1 MIRALALSLL
11 FALGIAIAAP
21 AIVPTTA
28 CAATETSV
36 VQGGLP
42 TVPWQQVARWLLKNA
57 LTILMLLEEIA
68 HDLQNSPDPPPG
80 GTPPAPP
87 PTPGMLEVG

>member
-1 MIRALALSLL
+1 MRALALSLL
-11 FALGIAIAAP
+11 FALGVAIAAP
-21 AIVPTTA
+21 AIVPATA
-28 CAATETSV
+28 CAATETGV

-42 TVPWQQVARWLLKNA
+42 VVPWQQVARWLLKNA

-68 HDLQNSPDPPPG
+68 HDLQNSPDPPPP